1 MATTQSRVQFNLSAK
16 DQTAAAFASVRRGLD
31 SLNRSANQ
39 LKGLF
44 AGALGGATIAKGI
57 RELIAIS
64 AETEPVKSAFDRL
77 SAAMRGF
84 AQEIGGNGVNSA
96 LVYFSDRIGAL
107 IYGTDGLSKSIGAL
121 LGGGI
126 RLLAGVFEGVG
137 RAIAFAYDNLG
148 LLGQYL
154 TLFGIAVFA
163 QKVVAAGAA
172 FIYFAKSIRATGII
186 MASLN
191 AVSRIGLLTF
201 LALAMGVAY
210 ATDSVDKLK
219 AGIETLW
226 TKAQEIMPQ
235 LGAAAATALEGL
247 GFDLSSISDDLANTS
262 RYIEIMD
269 QRSKAASTGV
279 EKLAKTT
286 SDATSKISSLTPT
299 VKSAGDT
306 MKNTMEGIG
315 ESLSQSLG
323 DTIEGVVGGT
333 MKLKEAW
340 RSMAASIVKDLQNI
354 ASAMIR
360 SGITSLITSAL
371 GGGGGGGLGSMNF
384 GGPRA
389 SGGPVMAGRSY
400 VVGEHRPELFTPT
413 SNGYITPK
421 VGGGGGL
428 NFQPVYNIDARGSSA
443 ESVQQ
448 LQAQLNARDAQLRR
462 ELPGLIRMARQG
474 GKI

>member
-64 AETEPVKSAFDRL
+64 AETEPVRKSFDRL
-77 SAAMRGF
+77 KMAMEGF
-84 AQEIGGNGVNSA
+84 ARQVGDSGFNSA
-96 LVYFSDRIGAL
+96 LVFFADRLGAMVYGSDSLAN
-107 IYGTDGLSKSIGAL
+107 SIGAL
-121 LGGGI
+121 LGGGV
-126 RLLAGVFEGVG
+126 RVLAVTFEGIG
-137 RAIAFAYDNLG
+137 RAIAFVYDNMTILG
-148 LLGQYL
+148 NYL
-154 TLFGIAVFA
+154 MAFGIVMFA
-163 QKVVAAGAA
+163 QRILAGAA
-172 FIYFAKSIRATGII
+172 AFYYFAKTIQATGLVMGAFNLIAK
-186 MASLN
+186 ASTLKF
-191 AVSRIGLLTF
+191 VLL
-201 LALAMGVAY
+201 AGVMVY
-210 ATDSVDKLK
+210 ATGQAENFRSAMQAIYDTAESLLPQVGEV
-219 AGIETLW
+219 AGDVLETLGLDMSAL
-226 TKAQEIMPQ
+226 TTEI
-235 LGAAAATALEGL
+235 GKTSSY
-247 GFDLSSISDDLANTS
+247 LSSLGPVT
-262 RYIEIMD
+262 MG
-269 QRSKAASTGV
+269 ASGAVATLG
-279 EKLAKTT
+279 KTT
-286 SDATSKISSLTPT
+286 TETAAKISGLNPT

-306 MKNTMEGIG
+306 MKNTMEGLG
-315 ESLSQSLG
+315 ESVSQSLG

-360 SGITSLITSAL
+360 SGITSLVAGAL

-400 VVGEHRPELFTPT
+400 VVGEHRAELFTPT